1 MYQLHNMW
9 LFSVANKCS
18 PHLTAGGPRTPV
30 DYHIWNCWVM
40 LRVYVQ
46 EAQNWSGL
54 TLCTSTLE
62 FRGDISDVIRW
73 LDKITFDLPTPN
85 SLILATA
92 TNILQWLEND
102 FPFAVFQN
110 ASQQEMVIVRHAQFL
125 VHAVQC
131 VHFKEWS
138 SPLWSSP
145 SIVVKSFHCQVQGN
159 ICWLC
164 IIRWKT
170 KILTE
175 ALSAT
180 TRQMVMVIVT
190 SLCCEVEV
198 SVYS

>member
-1 MYQLHNMW
+1 
-9 LFSVANKCS
+9 
-18 PHLTAGGPRTPV
+18 
-30 DYHIWNCWVM
+30 M

-110 ASQQEMVIVRHAQFL
+110 ASEQEMVIVRHAQFL
-125 VHAVQC
+125 IHAVQC

-138 SPLWSSP
+138 SPLWSE
-145 SIVVKSFHCQVQGN
+145 SFHCQVQGN
-159 ICWLC
+159 ICWLF

-180 TRQMVMVIVT
+180 TGRWLWLVGQLMSPLSIVCVL
-190 SLCCEVEV
+190 SGVLYV
-198 SVYS
+198 